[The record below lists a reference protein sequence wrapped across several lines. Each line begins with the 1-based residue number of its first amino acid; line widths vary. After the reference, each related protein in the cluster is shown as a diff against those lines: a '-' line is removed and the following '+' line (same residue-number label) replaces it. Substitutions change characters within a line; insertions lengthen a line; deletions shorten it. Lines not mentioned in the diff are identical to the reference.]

1 MNIIKTVSV
10 VLVMMLIIMTIMCS
24 LICQSSRA
32 HLHMAGML
40 RFVFDVNQPGLST
53 PFYPVLVSISV
64 FVVLSTVF
72 RSAFLQTTVRFLNS
86 VLSALFL
93 PYWSPQLY
101 LSLWVSFSPD
111 IILYGWLGL
120 KYQPTNS
127 YLSFLLQ
134 STRPITW
141 SKLS

>member
-32 HLHMAGML
+32 HLHMAEML

-72 RSAFLQTTVRFLNS
+72 RSAFLQTTVRFLTLFFRPYFCLIGPLNYIS
-86 VLSALFL
+86 LYESPSAL
-93 PYWSPQLY
+93 
-101 LSLWVSFSPD
+101 
-111 IILYGWLGL
+111 I
-120 KYQPTNS
+120 
-127 YLSFLLQ
+127 
-134 STRPITW
+134 
-141 SKLS
+141 